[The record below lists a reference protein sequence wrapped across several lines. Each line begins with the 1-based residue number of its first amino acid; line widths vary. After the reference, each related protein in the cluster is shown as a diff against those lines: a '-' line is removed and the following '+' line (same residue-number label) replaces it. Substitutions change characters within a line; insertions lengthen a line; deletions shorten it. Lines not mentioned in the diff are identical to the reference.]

1 MTGEVGSMSTTFLRD
16 PEDIEAFLTG
26 LTFFATGG
34 GGDPGLG
41 RMLIERELAAG
52 RSVGWTD
59 PDEVDPEAWCVRV
72 SRTGSP
78 AAPTPAMIELREKL
92 GMREENRLD
101 YHVAEAVRELESAT
115 GVRVGAI
122 VPPELGASNTC
133 VALTTGSYLGIPVLD
148 ADYAGRAIPELSNT
162 TPCLGGGKIW
172 PLATVDAWGNRC
184 VVKNALS
191 PQVAERIIRHLAVA
205 SFGHTGVAGFLMKVR
220 EARAVAVLRT
230 LSEAFR
236 VGKAMLDARK
246 SRRDAAEAAAASAGG
261 WVIFRGEV
269 TRTSGENRDGFFWG
283 EHVIRGEGSWEG
295 RTLRIWFK
303 NENLIS
309 WLDGDPYVTAP
320 DLISI
325 IDVDAGMPLT
335 NPQVTAGQRVAVVG
349 QRARSQYRT
358 PEGVDNLGPAH
369 FGFDIQYRPIEDI
382 LAKEEAGR

>member
-1 MTGEVGSMSTTFLRD
+1 MSTTFLRE
-16 PEDIEAFLTG
+16 PEDIEAFLIG
-26 LTFFATGG
+26 LTLFATGG
-34 GGDPGLG
+34 GGDPGRG
-41 RMLIERELAAG
+41 RMLIERELSAQ
-52 RSVGWTD
+52 RTVGWTD
-59 PDEVDPEAWCVRV
+59 PEEVDAEAWCVRV

-78 AAPTPAMIELREKL
+78 AAPTPAMIELRENL
-92 GMREENRLD
+92 GMHEENQFY
-101 YHVAEAVRELESAT
+101 YHVAEAVRELEAAT
-115 GVRVGAI
+115 GVTVGAI

-184 VVKNALS
+184 VVREALS
-191 PQVAERIIRHLAVA
+191 PQMAERMVRHLAVA

-246 SRRDAAEAAAASAGG
+246 SGIDVAEAGAASAGG
-261 WVIFRGEV
+261 LVIFRGRV

-283 EHVIRGEGSWEG
+283 EHVISGEDSWAG
-295 RTLRIWFK
+295 HTLRIWFK
-303 NENLIS
+303 NENLVS
-309 WLDGDPYVTAP
+309 WVDEEPYVTAP

-325 IDVDAGMPLT
+325 VDVDAGMPLT
-335 NPQVTAGQRVAVVG
+335 NPQVAAGQRVAVVG
-349 QRARSQYRT
+349 QRARPQYRT
-358 PEGVDNLGPAH
+358 PEGLDNLGPAH
-369 FGFDIQYRPIEDI
+369 FGFDIQYRPIEEV
-382 LAKEEAGR
+382 LAKGEMGR